1 MSLYSC
7 SLTLDPETELLEAA
21 MWHKAV
27 SADLILVD
35 KQVWG
40 QMQVTCCKKGV
51 NQTFQALSHRESASM
66 QNFLDFILLF
76 LEELVGM
83 SWTNREPMN
92 YETEKTGKKINE
104 VMTPRTKY

>member
-1 MSLYSC
+1 
-7 SLTLDPETELLEAA
+7 

-92 YETEKTGKKINE
+92 YETEKTGKKN
-104 VMTPRTKY
+104 